1 MMMRKPTIKEK
12 FRGGVEEF
20 SRLFKHYYD
29 CFVYLLDCSLL

>member
-12 FRGGVEEF
+12 FRGVEEF
-20 SRLFKHYYD
+20 GRLFKHYYD